1 MLVEDRKGSE
11 NHLSKTWHGVVT
23 QKSWVECVS
32 INGQLQSRNG
42 DGLEGKAEGVGGK
55 DLS

>member
-1 MLVEDRKGSE
+1 MEDRKEGSE
-11 NHLSKTWHGVVT
+11 NHLIKAWPGVVT
-23 QKSWVECVS
+23 QKLWVEYDF
-32 INGQLQSRNG
+32 IDGQLKSRNG